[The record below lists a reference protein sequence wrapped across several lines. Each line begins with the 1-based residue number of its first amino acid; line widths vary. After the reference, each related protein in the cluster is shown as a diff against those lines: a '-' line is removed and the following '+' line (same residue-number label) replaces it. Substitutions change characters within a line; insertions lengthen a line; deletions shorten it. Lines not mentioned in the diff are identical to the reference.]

1 MEEHVQQRRQECFSC
16 KLSSQHLRFEWDA
29 FYLEQV
35 ETNFL
40 RETKPDMMPDK
51 KLEAL
56 VASASYLESLR
67 LSLFFLSSANN
78 RQMVFSEI

>member
-1 MEEHVQQRRQECFSC
+1 MCSNVHRNAFHVHLAAR
-16 KLSSQHLRFEWDA
+16 HLRFERDA
-29 FYLEQV
+29 VHLEEV

-56 VASASYLESLR
+56 VASVSYLESLR
-67 LSLFFLSSANN
+67 LSPFFLPSANN